1 MDIAVLGTGSVG
13 RAIAGRAS
21 ELGHTVVIGTR
32 DPLATRER
40 TEPDAMGGP
49 PFPEWARS
57 HPEIALHDFSSA
69 AALGEVIVNATNGA
83 ASLAVLQSAGA
94 DNLAAKVIID
104 ISNPLDFSHGMPPS
118 LFVKDTDSLA
128 EQLQRAFP
136 QARVVKALNTL
147 NNRLMVHPET
157 LPEPTSVFVSGDDAA
172 AKAVV
177 VGLLEAF
184 GHTDIIDLGDLSTAR
199 GTEMMMPVW
208 LRLMGALQT
217 PMFNYR
223 IVR

>member
-1 MDIAVLGTGSVG
+1 MEIAVLGTGSVG

-21 ELGHTVVIGTR
+21 ELGHAVVIGTR
-32 DPLATRER
+32 DPQATRER
-40 TEPDAMGGP
+40 TQPDAMGTP
-49 PFPEWARS
+49 PFADWATS
-57 HPEIALHDFSSA
+57 HPEVALHDFATA
-69 AALGEVIVNATNGA
+69 AAFGELIVNATNGV
-83 ASLAVLQSAGA
+83 ASLAALESAGA
-94 DNLAAKVIID
+94 ANLAGKVVLD
-104 ISNPLDFSHGMPPS
+104 IANPLDFSGGMPPT

-136 QARVVKALNTL
+136 EARVVKALNTL
-147 NNRLMVHPET
+147 NNALMVHPET
-157 LPEPTSVFVSGDDAA
+157 LPEPTSVFVSGDDGA

-177 VGLLEAF
+177 VGLLEQF

-208 LRLMGALQT
+208 LRLMGALRT